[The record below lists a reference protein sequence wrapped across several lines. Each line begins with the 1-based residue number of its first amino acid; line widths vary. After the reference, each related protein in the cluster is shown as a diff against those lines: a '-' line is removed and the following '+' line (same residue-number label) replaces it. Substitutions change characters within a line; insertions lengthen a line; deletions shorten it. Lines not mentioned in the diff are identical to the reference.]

1 MFKALD
7 YVNYHTLEL
16 NHRKDPEEK
25 ERFENYNATSLQ
37 EICCEALNDT
47 AVISS
52 DRQSLLI
59 DAVRSLPLH
68 MLVVLLRVAVEKQ
81 QNAAISNIIS
91 AWPYSTLCLREVL
104 RPSGPRSS
112 DIFQE
117 EMNVDILVFRGL
129 LRRLKSCRM
138 SCLDLRGFKLNK
150 GFSMLIVQLWPL
162 ISLPKRNINIE
173 ALTQTATQ
181 QAALHIK
188 ALKQKEAA
196 AQFSALLATKISSLL
211 ARCRDFHISIPKGQK
226 LVVKID
232 SLSFCL
238 GDTLSQDY
246 FIANCLRHI
255 TPLRLQVS
263 QLFFRNSMATRLDGD
278 LILSPTYVLDCHD
291 TQFLD
296 GISLRSM
303 EEGNFKTFA
312 PTLYKFQNLQA
323 IELQDCNIYLQNG
336 RTRSKTEDR
345 KALCTFLGSFPLLC
359 RLDLGYNY
367 LQGCLGEVLEAVRR
381 PLHFLSLRGCDLNV
395 ADLEALAGSKHAPEL
410 LELNLSKAIVNIGR
424 DFVLGEVSVAP
435 LAMVRMLKS
444 FPKLT
449 VLNLS
454 QNTFPDQQIREL
466 CDVLRNHLNNLKVL
480 DMAAVVMTSQHQEDI
495 CLACASIPS
504 FQKILITL
512 VTSLVDELHNWNGI
526 EDIAMRITNKM
537 RKVGR
542 WDVRLET
549 VLFSRALFMD
559 IVDDLQL

>member
-1 MFKALD
+1 ML
-7 YVNYHTLEL
+7 V
-16 NHRKDPEEK
+16 
-25 ERFENYNATSLQ
+25 
-37 EICCEALNDT
+37 
-47 AVISS
+47 
-52 DRQSLLI
+52 

-68 MLVVLLRVAVEKQ
+68 MVVMLLRVAIEKQ
-81 QNAAISNIIS
+81 QNAAISNVIS
-91 AWPYSTLCLREVL
+91 AWPFPTLCLREVL
-104 RPSGPRSS
+104 CTTGSKST

-129 LRRLKSCRM
+129 LRRRKCCKM
-138 SCLDLRGFKLNK
+138 TCLDLRGFKLNK

-162 ISLPKRNINIE
+162 ISLPKRALVNINV
-173 ALTQTATQ
+173 LTQAATK
-181 QAALHIK
+181 QAAMNII

-196 AQFSALLATKISSLL
+196 SQFAFMLGSKITSLL
-211 ARCRDFHISIPKGQK
+211 ARCRDFHINIPKGQE
-226 LVVKID
+226 LMVKID

-255 TPLRLQVS
+255 TPLKLQVS
-263 QLFFRNSMATRLDGD
+263 QLFFRSSLATRMDSD
-278 LILSPTYVLDCHD
+278 LVLSPTYVLNCHD

-345 KALCTFLGSFPLLC
+345 KALCTFLASFPLLC

-367 LQGCLGEVLEAVRR
+367 LQGCLGEVLDSIFR

-395 ADLEALAGSKHAPEL
+395 ADLEALAASKHAPEL
-410 LELNLSKAIVNIGR
+410 LELNLSKAIVNTGR

-444 FPKLT
+444 FPKLA

-454 QNTFPDQQIREL
+454 QNTFPDHQIKEL
-466 CDVLRNHLNNLKVL
+466 CDVLRNHLKQLKVL

-495 CLACASIPS
+495 CMACAAIPS

-512 VTSLVDELHNWNGI
+512 VTSLVDELHNWNGV
-526 EDIAMRITNKM
+526 EDIAKRITTKM

-542 WDVRLET
+542 WDIRLET